1 MYCPNCG
8 APNIDDIKRC
18 GACGTYLDVDKMVS
32 LGQESSGARV
42 TSIAVPPVSSHL
54 LFAMIT
60 TLFCCL
66 PLGMVSLLYASQVQP
81 RVARGDY
88 LGAQMASQRARAWAV
103 LSFFVGL
110 LTMLLP
116 ALRGTYLVFGL

>member
-8 APNIDDIKRC
+8 APNTDEMKRC
-18 GACGTYLDVDKMVS
+18 GACGTHLDVQDAIALHPEG
-32 LGQESSGARV
+32 LGAQV

-54 LFAMIT
+54 LFAMMT

-66 PLGMVSLLYASQVQP
+66 PLGMVSLVYASQVQP

-88 LGAQMASQRARAWAV
+88 LGAQLASQRARTWAV
-103 LSFFVGL
+103 LSFVVGL
-110 LTMLLP
+110 LTILLP
-116 ALRGTYLVFGL
+116 ALRGTFFVFGL